1 MCLSK
6 QVRSNARAGPSIV
19 WIDIDGDHEAW
30 KIHTVHAAR
39 LRYRDMSALFVCGI
53 HLICARFCE
62 MSKVASTNTF
72 NVAFSKPIVEIASE
86 DWRCGWMGLS

>member
-19 WIDIDGDHEAW
+19 RIDIDGDHEAW

-39 LRYRDMSALFVCGI
+39 VSFRDMSALFVCGI
-53 HLICARFCE
+53 RG
-62 MSKVASTNTF
+62 TNTTF
-72 NVAFSKPIVEIASE
+72 TWLQDFPKWPQPIPSK
-86 DWRCGWMGLS
+86 